1 MFASLAIPPAW
12 RPALDR
18 LGQTA
23 PRLAEALL
31 VYALALA
38 VGQVAFM
45 DGFGALLWPLN
56 NAYWMFLFV
65 AWAGVRL
72 GLGGTTVL
80 LGLVALQAGWGT
92 LQGRGFFAQD
102 LHSAGLGYASYMAIL
117 ALVGWSLAGYLAALE
132 RRKADARIA
141 AIAFE
146 CQEGML
152 ITDAQGRI
160 LRANRSFQHLSG
172 YGAQEVLGRVP
183 TFLLAHSGTP
193 PEPLPWAAQQR
204 QEWHRRKS
212 GERYPVWFTRTPVTG
227 EGGRVTHYV
236 LTMTDLS
243 DWRTQRAQ
251 RRQREL
257 QHRTALV
264 REVHHR
270 IKNNLQ
276 GISGMLQALA
286 LRYPQLQAPLAEV
299 TGQVQSIAV
308 LHGLQGRS
316 QAEQVRLCELVREV
330 AQGVGA
336 LWGLNVAVELPPR
349 PLACTLQGAEAVPLA
364 LIVHE
369 LIVNAVKHGGLRH
382 QDVRVAL
389 SPGAH
394 QGEACIAISNPGRWP
409 AQGPDAAQVGLELV
423 AALMPRSGAALAL
436 EQQGERALA
445 RLCLQPPVLQAGQG
459 ELNHAMH

>member
-18 LGQTA
+18 LAQTA

-160 LRANRSFQHLSG
+160 LRANRSFQHLSN
-172 YGAQEVLGRVP
+172 R
-183 TFLLAHSGTP
+183 
-193 PEPLPWAAQQR
+193 
-204 QEWHRRKS
+204 
-212 GERYPVWFTRTPVTG
+212 
-227 EGGRVTHYV
+227 
-236 LTMTDLS
+236 
-243 DWRTQRAQ
+243 
-251 RRQREL
+251 L
-257 QHRTALV
+257 Q
-264 REVHHR
+264 
-270 IKNNLQ
+270 
-276 GISGMLQALA
+276 
-286 LRYPQLQAPLAEV
+286 
-299 TGQVQSIAV
+299 
-308 LHGLQGRS
+308 S
-316 QAEQVRLCELVREV
+316 QAR
-330 AQGVGA
+330 
-336 LWGLNVAVELPPR
+336 
-349 PLACTLQGAEAVPLA
+349 
-364 LIVHE
+364 
-369 LIVNAVKHGGLRH
+369 
-382 QDVRVAL
+382 
-389 SPGAH
+389 
-394 QGEACIAISNPGRWP
+394 
-409 AQGPDAAQVGLELV
+409 
-423 AALMPRSGAALAL
+423 
-436 EQQGERALA
+436 
-445 RLCLQPPVLQAGQG
+445 
-459 ELNHAMH
+459 

>member
-160 LRANRSFQHLSG
+160 LRANRSFQHLAATARKRCWGGFRPFCWRTAARRPSPCRG
-172 YGAQEVLGRVP
+172 PRSSAR
-183 TFLLAHSGTP
+183 SGTDASRASATP
-193 PEPLPWAAQQR
+193 CGSRAHPSPARAAG
-204 QEWHRRKS
+204 S
-212 GERYPVWFTRTPVTG
+212 RTT
-227 EGGRVTHYV
+227 
-236 LTMTDLS
+236 
-243 DWRTQRAQ
+243 
-251 RRQREL
+251 
-257 QHRTALV
+257 
-264 REVHHR
+264 
-270 IKNNLQ
+270 
-276 GISGMLQALA
+276 
-286 LRYPQLQAPLAEV
+286 
-299 TGQVQSIAV
+299 
-308 LHGLQGRS
+308 
-316 QAEQVRLCELVREV
+316 C
-330 AQGVGA
+330 
-336 LWGLNVAVELPPR
+336 
-349 PLACTLQGAEAVPLA
+349 
-364 LIVHE
+364 
-369 LIVNAVKHGGLRH
+369 
-382 QDVRVAL
+382 
-389 SPGAH
+389 SP
-394 QGEACIAISNPGRWP
+394 
-409 AQGPDAAQVGLELV
+409 
-423 AALMPRSGAALAL
+423 
-436 EQQGERALA
+436 
-445 RLCLQPPVLQAGQG
+445 
-459 ELNHAMH
+459 